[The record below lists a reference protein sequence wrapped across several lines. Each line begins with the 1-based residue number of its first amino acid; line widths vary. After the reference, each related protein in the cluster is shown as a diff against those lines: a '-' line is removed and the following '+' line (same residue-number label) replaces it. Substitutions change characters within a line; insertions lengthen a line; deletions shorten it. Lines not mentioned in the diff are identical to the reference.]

1 MWKIFIKDI
10 FNILLLSHIQTTW
23 NQLSTD
29 VRRSPF
35 LSRKELRFVIFPQLS
50 LAFLRFRKAEEVQH
64 VTVIPIDSHT
74 AFYFPPG
81 RLLWPS
87 ADNQIVQTVRLQKE
101 NISMFSLIHT
111 QRNQLSTASFWLAVH
126 LTADRPTMHR
136 KFWRIS
142 SFKELWAM
150 KRILSLHSRKE
161 LRFANFPQLS
171 FAFLFFIRKHSS
183 SPLAIL

>member
-23 NQLSTD
+23 
-29 VRRSPF
+29 
-35 LSRKELRFVIFPQLS
+35 
-50 LAFLRFRKAEEVQH
+50 
-64 VTVIPIDSHT
+64 
-74 AFYFPPG
+74 
-81 RLLWPS
+81 
-87 ADNQIVQTVRLQKE
+87 
-101 NISMFSLIHT
+101 
-111 QRNQLSTASFWLAVH
+111 NQLSTASFWLAVH

-161 LRFANFPQLS
+161 LRSACFPFIS
-171 FAFLFFIRKHSS
+171 FRILAFLQKCYSQNPPADWLCKSAPLSSNLLPFFYARSRTAGLQFRHSVHPRRFHFPYCSHCISRSVMGKKSSSGPTSQS
-183 SPLAIL
+183 SPLKYFHSGFPSV